1 LVQSP
6 VQDGG
11 EDKKVKYLHKGKEFF
26 SRMWKE
32 RKKLYFGLHQ
42 NKKKI

>member
-1 LVQSP
+1 MYLVQSP

-26 SRMWKE
+26 SRM
-32 RKKLYFGLHQ
+32 
-42 NKKKI
+42 